1 MTETSMVSLISMQLC
16 DVYQGLGDQAFRDL
30 LKAISLGKLR
40 TYQLFERL
48 KVRLRLN
55 KLNME
60 SMLKSAPRQW
70 ERIVTERDTAFA
82 MELSQ
87 AVLVCHMD
95 LIVSVL
101 DHLQIPHQEGFFEK
115 DADVSKFLVDDWQQ
129 RAWDA
134 FSTTHPP
141 AVLAFYLNHLAVEM
155 TPEPVLFNPLT
166 TAAK

>member
-1 MTETSMVSLISMQLC
+1 MVSLFSMDLC
-16 DVYQGLGDQAFRDL
+16 DIYQGLGDQAFRDL

-60 SMLKSAPRQW
+60 ALAKSAPRQW
-70 ERIVTERDTAFA
+70 ERIVSERDDAFA
-82 MELSQ
+82 LDLAQ

-95 LIVSVL
+95 VIIDVL
-101 DHLQIPHQEGFFEK
+101 NHLQIPHQEGFFEK
-115 DADVSKFLVDDWQQ
+115 DADVSSFLTGDWQQ

-134 FSTTHPP
+134 FHGKHSP
-141 AVLAFYLNHLAVEM
+141 AVLAFYLNHLALEM
-155 TPEPVLFNPLT
+155 TKDPVLFNPLAQ
-166 TAAK
+166 AA

>member
-1 MTETSMVSLISMQLC
+1 MTETSMVSLFSMQLC
-16 DVYQGLGDQAFRDL
+16 DIYQGLGDQAFRDM

-60 SMLKSAPRQW
+60 SLAKSSPRQW
-70 ERIVTERDTAFA
+70 DRIVTERDDAFA
-82 MELSQ
+82 MELGQ

-95 LIVSVL
+95 LIIDVL
-101 DHLQIPHQEGFFEK
+101 DYLQIPHQEGFFEK
-115 DADVSKFLVDDWQQ
+115 DADVSQFLTDDWQQ
-129 RAWDA
+129 RAWDQ
-134 FSTTHPP
+134 FSAKHPP
-141 AVLAFYLNHLAVEM
+141 AVLAFYLNHLALEM
-155 TPEPVLFNPLT
+155 TKDPVLFNPLA

>member
-1 MTETSMVSLISMQLC
+1 MQLC
-16 DVYQGLGDQAFRDL
+16 DIYQGLGDQAFRDL

-55 KLNME
+55 KLNTE
-60 SMLKSAPRQW
+60 SVAKSAPRQW
-70 ERIVTERDTAFA
+70 ERIVTERDDAFA
-82 MELSQ
+82 MELAQ
-87 AVLVCHMD
+87 AILVCHMD
-95 LIVSVL
+95 LIIHVL

-115 DADVSKFLVDDWQQ
+115 DADVSQFLTDGWQQ

-134 FSTTHPP
+134 FEATHSK

-155 TPEPVLFNPLT
+155 TKDPVLFNPLAP
-166 TAAK
+166 AAK

>member
-1 MTETSMVSLISMQLC
+1 MVSFISMQLC
-16 DVYQGLGDQAFRDL
+16 DIYQGLGDQAFRDL

-55 KLNME
+55 KLNTE
-60 SMLKSAPRQW
+60 SLAKSASRQW
-70 ERIVTERDTAFA
+70 DRIVIERDDEFA
-82 MELSQ
+82 MELGQ

-95 LIVSVL
+95 LVVDVL
-101 DHLQIPHQEGFFEK
+101 DHLGIPHQEGFFEK
-115 DADVSKFLVDDWQQ
+115 DAEVSQFLTDDWQR

-134 FSTTHPP
+134 YRDKHPR

-155 TPEPVLFNPLT
+155 TKEPVLFNPLAA
-166 TAAK
+166 AAK

>member
-1 MTETSMVSLISMQLC
+1 MVSLFSMQLC
-16 DVYQGLGDQAFRDL
+16 DIYEGLGDQAFRDL

-55 KLNME
+55 KLNTE
-60 SMLKSAPRQW
+60 SLAKSAPRQW
-70 ERIVTERDTAFA
+70 ERIVKERDDAFA
-82 MELSQ
+82 MELGQ

-95 LIVSVL
+95 VIVDVL

-115 DADVSKFLVDDWQQ
+115 DADISKFLTGEWQQ

-134 FSTTHPP
+134 FSEKHPR

-155 TPEPVLFNPLT
+155 TKEPVLFNPLA

>member
-1 MTETSMVSLISMQLC
+1 MVSLFSMQLC
-16 DVYQGLGDQAFRDL
+16 DIYQGLGDQAFRDL

-55 KLNME
+55 KLNTE
-60 SMLKSAPRQW
+60 SVAKSAPRQW
-70 ERIVTERDTAFA
+70 ERIVTERDDAFA
-82 MELSQ
+82 MELAQ

-95 LIVSVL
+95 LIIDVL

-115 DADVSKFLVDDWQQ
+115 DADVSEFLTDGWQQ

-134 FSTTHPP
+134 FHEKHNK

-155 TPEPVLFNPLT
+155 TKDPVLYNPLT
-166 TAAK
+166 PAEK

>member
-1 MTETSMVSLISMQLC
+1 MQLC

-40 TYQLFERL
+40 TFQLYERL

-60 SMLKSAPRQW
+60 SMAKSAPRQW
-70 ERIVTERDTAFA
+70 ERIVMEKDDAFA

-87 AVLVCHMD
+87 AILVCHMD
-95 LIVSVL
+95 LIIDVL
-101 DHLQIPHQEGFFEK
+101 DHLGIPHTEGFFEK
-115 DADVSKFLVDDWQQ
+115 DADVSSFLTGDWQQ

-134 FSTTHPP
+134 FLDKHPR
-141 AVLAFYLNHLAVEM
+141 AVLAFYLNHLSLEM
-155 TPEPVLFNPLT
+155 TKDPVLFNPLAS
-166 TAAK
+166 AAK

>member
-1 MTETSMVSLISMQLC
+1 MVSLFSMDLC
-16 DVYQGLGDQAFRDL
+16 DIYQGLGDQAFRDL

-60 SMLKSAPRQW
+60 ALAKSAPRQW
-70 ERIVTERDTAFA
+70 DRIVAERDDAFA
-82 MELSQ
+82 LDLAQ

-95 LIVSVL
+95 IIIDVL
-101 DHLQIPHQEGFFEK
+101 NHLQIPHQEGFFEK
-115 DADVSKFLVDDWQQ
+115 DADVSSFLTGDWQQ

-134 FSTTHPP
+134 FQDKHSR
-141 AVLAFYLNHLAVEM
+141 AVLAFYLNHLALEM
-155 TPEPVLFNPLT
+155 TKDPVLFNPLAQ
-166 TAAK
+166 AA

>member
-1 MTETSMVSLISMQLC
+1 MQLC
-16 DVYQGLGDQAFRDL
+16 DIYQGLGDQAFRDL

-70 ERIVTERDTAFA
+70 ERIVTERDDAFA
-82 MELSQ
+82 MELAQ
-87 AVLVCHMD
+87 AILVCHMD
-95 LIVSVL
+95 MIVDVL
-101 DHLQIPHQEGFFEK
+101 NHLGIPHNEGFFEK
-115 DADVSKFLVDDWQQ
+115 DADVAPYLTGEWQQ
-129 RAWDA
+129 RSWEA
-134 FSTTHPP
+134 FQGKHPQ
-141 AVLAFYLNHLAVEM
+141 AVLAFYLNHLAIEM
-155 TPEPVLFNPLT
+155 TKDPVLFNPLA